1 MAMTAR
7 TIMIIT
13 TIENVMASPSVD
25 TAVGKTNPIAA
36 AYRL

>member
-13 TIENVMASPSVD
+13 TIENIMACPSIETEV
-25 TAVGKTNPIAA
+25 VKT
-36 AYRL
+36 RS